1 MHLAA
6 PILPSCNYCGN
17 PTHKVNECN
26 IPYEDVFC
34 DYYGKKEH
42 HEAICFA
49 KFPKWKQFWLPRQ
62 NLPTSSTAKLLVFLW
77 DGLDIIFPNP
87 TQSYVAQ
94 LCRDSVEETVK
105 PNKD

>member
-1 MHLAA
+1 MRPPSRSRPHPPLVAPTKSSHSSSKAKEMHLAA

-49 KFPKWKQFWLPRQ
+49 KFPKWKQF
-62 NLPTSSTAKLLVFLW
+62 
-77 DGLDIIFPNP
+77 
-87 TQSYVAQ
+87 
-94 LCRDSVEETVK
+94 
-105 PNKD
+105 

>member
-1 MHLAA
+1 
-6 PILPSCNYCGN
+6 
-17 PTHKVNECN
+17 
-26 IPYEDVFC
+26 
-34 DYYGKKEH
+34 
-42 HEAICFA
+42 
-49 KFPKWKQFWLPRQ
+49 
-62 NLPTSSTAKLLVFLW
+62 LVFLW